1 VSRLLAVVAL
11 FAAGAGSMFA
21 QTATKYR
28 VRAGEMISI
37 AGDVTGSQSRG
48 FVIGPNA
55 RGDEVLLGVSL
66 STKPGDYTIKVSS
79 VNDAGEEST
88 SVVNV
93 IVDPPFTSPSTATT
107 PPVVL
112 LNGFQLQCPGS
123 SFSTFGGLE
132 RLLGTAVYFFDN
144 CECPNCTIEEL
155 AEDFGQALNLIRY
168 DNGELVPRVDVVA
181 HSMGGL
187 IVRAYLAGKQAASG
201 AFSPLSN
208 PRIRKAIFIATPQ
221 FGSYQAAGPYAAFLP
236 SLTQA
241 NEMKPGSQF
250 LLDLATWNQGRDD
263 LRGVDALAIVG
274 DQGVWNTTVRA
285 SDGLVSLTSASLD
298 FAQPDERTRI
308 IPYCHFQMDPGS
320 LAANLLGCA
329 GPGIAFIDSLVH
341 PTYQIIRSFLDDT
354 NQWQF
359 IGTSPALNPRLAITG
374 GVDVVLKAAD
384 DTLVT
389 NLSSVTFDNGA
400 GQLSPG
406 PSAFYGEFVPSG
418 PHNFVMNTPSSAV
431 NVNGTVLAGGIRPLV
446 FKLGPTI
453 TSVQSAMPTGLPGN
467 TVAYGSPIVVTGS
480 GFSSSKGAPSLL
492 FNGVVLP
499 SSIVSDQQINAYLPV
514 LTSAKFSQ
522 ADYIGIAQ
530 LKVVNGNGQ
539 HTINVM
545 VAPAG
550 VAPVISLSTTQLQ
563 FTYTIGGALPAP
575 QTVTISNSSGG
586 TLTWSTRAGI
596 ASWLGFTSPDNA
608 TLVVSA
614 NPAGLS
620 PGTYTSIITISA
632 SGADRPQT
640 IAVTFTVNPA
650 PPFPS
655 PGLYSANATDSGAAA
670 GLWIR
675 VAPNGSQTTG
685 LLFDPA
691 KPIGSRVAVPVD
703 LGASADPVYLSLYG
717 TGFRN
722 ATRAI
727 AMVGGLNVP
736 VLAFA
741 AVPQFTGED
750 VVNIGP
756 LPRSLA
762 GRGEV
767 SVVLTFDGKPTNL
780 VTVNFR

>member
-1 VSRLLAVVAL
+1 MRRLLGCFAV
-11 FAAGAGSMFA
+11 FAAGAVSTLA
-21 QTATKYR
+21 ETATHDR
-28 VRAGEMISI
+28 VPAAS
-37 AGDVTGSQSRG
+37 AD
-48 FVIGPNA
+48 P
-55 RGDEVLLGVSL
+55 VL
-66 STKPGDYTIKVSS
+66 TIP
-79 VNDAGEEST
+79 ST
-88 SVVNV
+88 S
-93 IVDPPFTSPSTATT
+93 TT

-123 SFSTFGGLE
+123 SRSTFGDLD

-155 AEDFGQALNLIRY
+155 AYNFGQALNRIRY
-168 DNGELVPRVDVVA
+168 DNGQVVPRVDVVA

-187 IVRAYLAGKQAASG
+187 ILRAYLAGKQEAPG
-201 AFSPLSN
+201 TFSPLSN
-208 PRIRKAIFIATPQ
+208 PRIRKAIFTATPH
-221 FGSYQAAGPYAAFLP
+221 FGSYQAAGPYATFLP

-250 LLDLATWNQGRDD
+250 LLDLATWNQGHDD
-263 LRGVDALAIVG
+263 LRGVDAIAIIG
-274 DQGVWNTTVRA
+274 DQGVWNNTTRA

-298 FAQPDERTRI
+298 FAQSDERTRI

-329 GPGIAFIDSLVH
+329 GPGIAFIDSPAH

-359 IGTSPALNPRLAITG
+359 IGTSPALNSRLAING
-374 GVDVVLKAAD
+374 GVDVALKAAD
-384 DTLVT
+384 DTFV
-389 NLSSVTFDNGA
+389 NNIASVTFDNGA

-418 PHNFVMNTPSSAV
+418 PHTFALNTRFGAMNL
-431 NVNGTVLAGGIRPLV
+431 NGTVLAGGIRPLV
-446 FKLGPTI
+446 FKLGPAI
-453 TSVQSAMPTGLPGN
+453 TGVQSAAPTGLPGN
-467 TVAYGSPIVVTGS
+467 TVAYGSTIVVTGR
-480 GFSSSKGAPSLL
+480 GFSSAKGSTSLL
-492 FNGVVLP
+492 FNEFVLP
-499 SSIVSDQQINAYLPV
+499 SSIISDQQINAYLPATA
-514 LTSAKFSQ
+514 TSG
-522 ADYIGIAQ
+522 YNGIAQ
-530 LKVVNGNGQ
+530 LRVVNGDGQ

-545 VAPAG
+545 VASAG
-550 VAPVISLSTTQLQ
+550 VAPIISLSTAQLQ
-563 FTYTIGGALPAP
+563 FTYTIGSALPAA
-575 QTVTISNSSGG
+575 QTVTISNSAGG
-586 TLTWSTRAGI
+586 SLSWSTRAGI
-596 ASWLGFTSPDNA
+596 GAWLGFSSPDNS
-608 TLVVSA
+608 TLVVTT
-614 NPAGLS
+614 NPAGLN
-620 PGTYTSIITISA
+620 PGTYSSTITITA
-632 SGADRPQT
+632 AGADRPQT
-640 IAVTFTVNPA
+640 IAVTLTVNPG

-675 VAPNGSQTTG
+675 VASDGTQTTG

-717 TGFRN
+717 MGFRN
-722 ATRAI
+722 AAHATA
-727 AMVGGLNVP
+727 AVGGLNVP

-741 AVPQFTGED
+741 AVPQFAGED

-767 SVVLTFDGKPTNL
+767 TVVLVFDGKPANP
-780 VTVNFR
+780 VSVSFK